1 MIYKKKRSLI
11 ISSLVSDI
19 SILHI
24 GVARKLKN
32 YPNKT
37 LISLENLYHPS
48 DLKLVLV
55 HSTFNP
61 FKVSIFNT
69 FFFFLMNE
77 QNFIFKK

>member
-48 DLKLVLV
+48 NLKLVLV

-61 FKVSIFNT
+61 LKVSTFNT
-69 FFFFLMNE
+69 FFFNE
-77 QNFIFKK
+77 IGRAHV